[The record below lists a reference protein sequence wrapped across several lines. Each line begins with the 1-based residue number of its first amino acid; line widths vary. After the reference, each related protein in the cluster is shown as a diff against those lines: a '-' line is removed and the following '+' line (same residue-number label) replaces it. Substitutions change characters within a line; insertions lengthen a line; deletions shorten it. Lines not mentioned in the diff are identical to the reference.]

1 MENTTDLRFST
12 EFVSILD
19 PEESPYRD
27 EARPPFFWDLNL
39 DRIVERI
46 QALWQ
51 REVASFYYYLPANGA
66 CEDYRRE
73 VFGDVKNSGAYE
85 GLCRFVER
93 MEEHS
98 RLREN
103 KEKVHLDLQKSF
115 LHVQEAFVYCQAL
128 AALAQ
133 VLEPLKLSSQ
143 GMRAFRETL
152 CRYLDSPEF
161 KGLQETARELI
172 SEIGRVRL
180 TVTYENDRITVT
192 PGETAG
198 AYDTFLMQC
207 FPGQNVRMR
216 GPFSLSADLSEL
228 EQELLGL
235 VRKQNP
241 EIFENA
247 ERFCRSFP
255 DYEKE
260 VFLRFASEIQYY
272 LSFYGFE
279 QEMGQQGF
287 CFAVPRVGEDVPM
300 EAEGLYDLAL
310 ACVRASQGQKVVSN
324 DMFYGA
330 DERFFVL
337 TGPNQG
343 GKTTFA
349 RSLGQLVY
357 FAKMGLDVPAKKAG
371 LGHFG
376 GLLTHFSVEESV
388 ETGRG
393 KLKEEL
399 VRLAPMM
406 QDACAG
412 AFVVINELFTTAA
425 NYDACIMGKR
435 VLEHFLK
442 SGCRGIYVTH
452 LRELSKE
459 GQGIVSLRAMLD
471 ENGRQSFRIMRCPAE
486 ESAGAAQQAGR
497 HGLTY
502 EQLRERLQ

>member
-1 MENTTDLRFST
+1 M

-27 EARPPFFWDLNL
+27 EPRPPFFWDLNL

-46 QALWQ
+46 QMVWQ
-51 REVASFYYYLPANGA
+51 REVAAFYYYLPANRA

-85 GLCRFVER
+85 GLCRFVDC
-93 MEEHS
+93 MEEQS
-98 RLREN
+98 KLREK
-103 KEKVHLDLQKSF
+103 KEKVHLELQKSF

-128 AALAQ
+128 AALSEA
-133 VLEPLKLSSQ
+133 LEPLKLSSR
-143 GMRAFRETL
+143 GMKAFRKTL
-152 CRYLDSPEF
+152 CRYLDSHEF
-161 KGLQETARELI
+161 KRLRTEAEELL

-198 AYDTFLMQC
+198 AYDDFLKRC
-207 FPGQNVRMR
+207 FPGQSVRMR

-228 EQELLGL
+228 EQELIRL

-241 EIFENA
+241 EIFKNTEK
-247 ERFCRSFP
+247 FCRSFP
-255 DYEKE
+255 DYEEK

-272 LSFYGFE
+272 LSFYSFE
-279 QEMGQQGF
+279 QEMRQQGF
-287 CFAVPRVGEDVPM
+287 CFAAPRVGADVPM

-310 ACVRASQGQKVVSN
+310 ACVRGSEGRKVVSN
-324 DMFYGA
+324 DMSYGT
-330 DERFFVL
+330 DESFFVL

-357 FAKMGLDVPAKKAG
+357 FAKMGLDVPARKAG
-371 LGHFG
+371 MGYFS

-406 QDACAG
+406 QDTCAG

-452 LRELSKE
+452 LRELSE
-459 GQGIVSLRAMLD
+459 ERQGIVSLRAMLD
-471 ENGRQSFRIMRCPAE
+471 ENGMQSFRIERCLAE
-486 ESAGAAQQAGR
+486 ESAGAAKQVSR
-497 HGLTY
+497 HRLTY
-502 EQLRERLQ
+502 EQLKERLQ